1 MPSGYGDP
9 DDVFRS
15 LRRYVA
21 QMLGSPPWTVR
32 LQRTA
37 VADDARPVAVLEPGL
52 LATPF
57 ARRAVNQ
64 GDVQKQQPFTVVCYP
79 VVGATAVEAA
89 ETARA
94 TAGLLDAG
102 FSRGLVT
109 DADPPVLI
117 GAPWR
122 LPVYAYAGV
131 PLEGAGRQGPADPY
145 MHAAVDQTFT
155 VRPIQDAMDEL
166 RYTVV
171 ANLRVS
177 WWQGGR
183 IPPTAPLATGGLVPG
198 RWSGALRSG

>member
-1 MPSGYGDP
+1 VSSGYGDP
-9 DDVFRS
+9 DDVLRS
-15 LRRYVA
+15 LRRYMA
-21 QMLGSPPWTVR
+21 QMLSSPPWTVR

-37 VADDARPVAVLEPGL
+37 VGDDERPVAIIEPGVL
-52 LATPF
+52 TTPF

-64 GDVQKQQPFTVVCYP
+64 GDVQKQQGFTVVAYP
-79 VVGATAVEAA
+79 VLGATAVESA
-89 ETARA
+89 ETARV
-94 TAGLLDAG
+94 TAGLIDG
-102 FSRGLVT
+102 GISRGLVT
-109 DADPPVLI
+109 DDTPPALI

-145 MHAAVDQTFT
+145 MHADIDQTFN

-171 ANLRVS
+171 ASLRVS

-183 IPPTAPLATGGLVPG
+183 IPPAAPLATGGLVPG
-198 RWSGALRSG
+198 PWSGAVP